1 MKKTFILFL
10 LLQSVMN
17 ILAQNATYVDKS
29 IKFEKTNDYQELI
42 FLTRSKLDFD

>member
-29 IKFEKTNDYQELI
+29 IKFEKTNDYQELKK
-42 FLTRSKLDFD
+42 LTRSKLDFD